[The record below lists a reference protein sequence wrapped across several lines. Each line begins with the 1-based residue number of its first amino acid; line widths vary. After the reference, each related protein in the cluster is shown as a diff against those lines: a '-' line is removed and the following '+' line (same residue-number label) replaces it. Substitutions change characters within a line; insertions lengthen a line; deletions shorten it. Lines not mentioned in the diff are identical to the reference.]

1 MDDGFSL
8 NMDVFYP
15 ASLSILWGPGNSF
28 KTMCNSCMH
37 ISMNNFFIKFLKQR
51 QREKK
56 RSEYIPPLVIP
67 QLPQSVST
75 YLPTSLSHSVPIVE
89 TNNQIAFFSS
99 FAIFPPL
106 YSFFFCL
113 TLPILA
119 FPPPPPSPPPVFS
132 SLSFPLT
139 SHFFLS

>member
-1 MDDGFSL
+1 MDDAFSL

-56 RSEYIPPLVIP
+56 GASTS
-67 QLPQSVST
+67 LPQSFPSF
-75 YLPTSLSHSVPIVE
+75 LSQSVPTCLPPSVTQYLLLKRTIKLHS
-89 TNNQIAFFSS
+89 FFPLPSS
-99 FAIFPPL
+99 FLPFI
-106 YSFFFCL
+106 
-113 TLPILA
+113 LPILA
-119 FPPPPPSPPPVFS
+119 FPPPPPSPPPIFS